1 MTTFDL
7 NSAISHN
14 DDLSAY
20 NITYKELMSALS
32 HKHHDLYDSV
42 GIKVFDEFDDE
53 LYFCD
58 CYEEEGIEES
68 DLLNLYVTKVEYTH
82 DFYSCGE
89 YKRGYLIN
97 VKSWTY

>member
-14 DDLSAY
+14 DDLSQT
-20 NITYKELMSALS
+20 NITYKELMIALS
-32 HKHHDLYDSV
+32 QKHPDLYDSV
-42 GIKVFDEFDDE
+42 GIKVYDENDDE

-58 CYEEEGIEES
+58 CMEEEGIEEN
-68 DLLNLYVTKVEYTH
+68 DLLNLYVMKVESTT

-97 VKSWTY
+97 VKS

>member
-14 DDLSAY
+14 DDLSKT
-20 NITYKELMSALS
+20 NITYKELMIALS
-32 HKHHDLYDSV
+32 QKHHDLYDSV
-42 GIKVFDEFDDE
+42 GIKVYDENDNE

-58 CYEEEGIEES
+58 CMEEEGIEES
-68 DLLNLYVTKVEYTH
+68 DLSNLYVVKVEYTN

-89 YKRGYLIN
+89 YKRGYLIY
-97 VKSWTY
+97 VKN

>member
-14 DDLSAY
+14 DDLSQT
-20 NITYKELMSALS
+20 NITYKELMIALS
-32 HKHHDLYDSV
+32 QKHPDLYDSV
-42 GIKVFDEFDDE
+42 GIKVYDYENDDE

-58 CYEEEGIEES
+58 CMEEEGIEES
-68 DLLNLYVTKVEYTH
+68 DLSNLYVMKVEYTT

-89 YKRGYLIN
+89 NKRGYLIN
-97 VKSWTY
+97 VKS